1 MKKIVFVA
9 DSTADLIGLASRL
22 NNDFEIIWLTY
33 HKAVYLELKR
43 LNYKK
48 VYFCNLSK
56 KLKPNDIKTNFNYA
70 LLTGNWGSKN
80 FSKINL
86 K

>member
-9 DSTADLIGLASRL
+9 DSTANLIGLASRL

-56 KLKPNDIKTNFNYA
+56 KLKYNFFFIKYN
-70 LLTGNWGSKN
+70 
-80 FSKINL
+80 
-86 K
+86 